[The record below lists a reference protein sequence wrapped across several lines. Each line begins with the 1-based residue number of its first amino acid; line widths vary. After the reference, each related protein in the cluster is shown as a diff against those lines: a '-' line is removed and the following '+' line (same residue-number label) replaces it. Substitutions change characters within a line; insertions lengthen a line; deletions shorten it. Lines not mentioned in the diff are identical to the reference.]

1 MIQKKTQKTLKK
13 DTDAPE
19 KLLLS
24 VSSVETFTGCKAK
37 WYYRYIEKLPAPHTY
52 HTTAGSFIHKILEI
66 FIKKYSKD
74 KNLRLAGNTAFF
86 LAKKDKELA
95 PTLTPEIIEEGK
107 QWLKFIVKKY
117 EKSPE
122 LIPNTL
128 KVEVPFNFKID
139 DSLSVRG
146 FIDRIDQID
155 SNTIKIVDY
164 KTSSNPNYLSSFQLA
179 TYTIATQK
187 KYPGKAIQAS
197 YELIRHEFASK
208 EYNISEKELQG
219 VLNTFTKTAS
229 EIRHLKKT
237 SPTEAWDPT
246 PTRLCS
252 YCPFRIRCETD
263 RTKKSPA
270 WKV

>member
-1 MIQKKTQKTLKK
+1 MKKTKK
-13 DTDAPE
+13 DPNAPE
-19 KLLLS
+19 SLLLS
-24 VSSVETFTGCKAK
+24 VSSVETFMGCKAK
-37 WYYRYIEKLPAPHTY
+37 RYYRYIEKLPAPHTY

-66 FIKKYSKD
+66 FIKKYSKNKD
-74 KNLRLAGNTAFF
+74 LRLAGNTAFF
-86 LAKKDKELA
+86 LAKKDEDLA

-107 QWLKFIVKKY
+107 QWLKFIVKRY

-128 KVEVPFNFKID
+128 KVEAPFNFKID
-139 DSLSVRG
+139 ESLSVRG
-146 FIDRIDQID
+146 FIDRIDQVD
-155 SNTIKIVDY
+155 PNTIRIVDY
-164 KTSSNPNYLSSFQLA
+164 KTSSNPSYLSSFQLA

-187 KYPGKAIQAS
+187 KYPGKVIQAS
-197 YELIRHEFASK
+197 YELIRHEFENKA
-208 EYNISEKELQG
+208 YDISEAELQN
-219 VLNTFTKTAS
+219 VIQTFTKAAD

-263 RTKKSPA
+263 RAKKSPA